1 MKVWI
6 EKCAKLEQQLKLK
19 MNSETYRLASL
30 VTEGDR
36 KNADLQREN
45 EKLRAK
51 AVTHNS
57 VEVIL
62 EENRKLKEKMASSSI
77 LNPEE

>member
-1 MKVWI
+1 
-6 EKCAKLEQQLKLK
+6 

-36 KNADLQREN
+36 KNAELQREV

-51 AVTHNS
+51 AVKYDS

-62 EENRKLKEKMASSSI
+62 EENRKLKEKLSSTNI
-77 LNPEE
+77 LSPEECKAIENQIVELEKMQS